1 MSIFKKILCMGL
13 LCSLMACATS
23 HKKDDSEK
31 QVDLKKE
38 QVVLNNPLIDAK
50 GFADDTL
57 RALEVRQGRLLSEI
71 DFVRMAQEK
80 DTIILDARRV
90 NRFAQAH
97 VADAINLPFTE
108 FSIAS
113 LAKVV
118 PNKHS
123 RILIYCN
130 NNFDTE
136 PKSPQYKNASEYL
149 QAMKVAMFSKSV
161 RSPLNLP
168 TYVSLYSYGYDNI
181 YELGVA
187 INPLQTN
194 MRFEGSLINQ

>member
-1 MSIFKKILCMGL
+1 MSIFKKILSICL
-13 LCSLMACATS
+13 LCSLMACTTL
-23 HKKDDSEK
+23 HNKDDSDK
-31 QVDLKKE
+31 QVNIKKE
-38 QVVLNNPLIDAK
+38 QTILNNPLIDAK
-50 GFADDTL
+50 GFADDTS
-57 RALEVRQGRLLSEI
+57 RALEVRQGHLLSEI

-80 DTIILDARRV
+80 DTIILDARSA

-108 FSIAS
+108 FSVAS
-113 LAKVV
+113 LAKIV

-123 RILIYCN
+123 RILFYCN

-136 PKSPQYKNASEYL
+136 PKSVQYENANEYL
-149 QAMKVAMFSKSV
+149 QAMKVAMFAKSV

-187 INPLQTN
+187 VNPLQTN